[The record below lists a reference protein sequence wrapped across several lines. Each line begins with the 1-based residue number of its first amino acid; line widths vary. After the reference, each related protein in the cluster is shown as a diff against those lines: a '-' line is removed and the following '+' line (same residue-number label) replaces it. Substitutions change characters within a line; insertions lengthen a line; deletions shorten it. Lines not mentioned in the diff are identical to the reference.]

1 MDRSQA
7 PPVGEPRPLP
17 DPVELGGTGI
27 EDGVY
32 DGLGDLPG
40 RLERYGK
47 ARLRALSVLEY
58 GRETCNTSAP
68 IGGRGASVASV
79 LGRLDRCGNYLEF
92 HHYHSVDQVRLA
104 RADFCKQH
112 LLCQLCAARRGS
124 TYMGA
129 YLPKFLSLMTQYPH
143 LKPVLV
149 TLTVK
154 SREGLADAFAH
165 LMGSYRVLADRRR
178 TVRKGN
184 RGKTEWA
191 KVAGLVGAVEFT
203 HGANG
208 WHPHIHAIALVDSWL
223 DQKALSRE
231 WHEITG
237 DSFIV
242 GLTALKMTDPA
253 KSFAEV
259 FKYAV
264 KFSDLSPELTWEA
277 YRTLGGARLVFSV
290 GCFRGVEVP
299 DSLTDV
305 PIEGL
310 PYTAYFYRFLRN
322 SGYNVVSVTRH
333 A

>member
-1 MDRSQA
+1 MNGLSG
-7 PPVGEPRPLP
+7 PPDGEPRPLP
-17 DPVELGGTGI
+17 DPSLLGGAGI
-27 EDGVY
+27 EDGAY
-32 DGLGDLPG
+32 DGFGSLPG
-40 RLERYGK
+40 RLDRYGK
-47 ARLRALSVLEY
+47 ARLRAISVLQH
-58 GRETCNTSAP
+58 GRATCNISMP
-68 IGGRGASVASV
+68 IGGRGASASSV
-79 LGRLDRCGNYLEF
+79 LGRLERCGNYLEF
-92 HHYHSVDQVRLA
+92 WHYHTVDQVRLT

-149 TLTVK
+149 TLTIK
-154 SREGLADAFAH
+154 SRVGIADAFAH
-165 LMGSYRVLADRRR
+165 LMSSYRVLADRRR
-178 TVRKGN
+178 SVRKGN
-184 RGKTEWA
+184 RGASEWG

-203 HGANG
+203 HGDNG
-208 WHPHIHAIALVDSWL
+208 WHPHIHAIALVDTWL

-242 GLTALKMTDPA
+242 GLTAIKMADPA

-264 KFSDLSPELTWEA
+264 KFSDLTPERTWEA
-277 YRTLGGARLVFSV
+277 YRALGGARLVFSV
-290 GCFRGVEVP
+290 GCFRGVDVP

-305 PIEGL
+305 SLEGL
-310 PYTAYFYRFLRN
+310 PYTSYFYRFLRN
-322 SGYNVVSVTRH
+322 TGYSVLSVTKS